1 MIESILFLSS
11 RETMRLELG
20 KFASLSREDDPNL
33 FPEMPGWRLLKTNYC
48 FFFFAL
54 QTLVA
59 SGINFLLQ
67 LWCVEKGGPFI
78 VSLYVPIQMIVVAML
93 SILTLGD
100 PLYMGMYVLSL
111 FIKLTMQI
119 GSKHQRVK
127 YSVCVFVCERERET
141 ERARGHI
148 WIWNHW
154 LMLRENCL
162 LAVVGGG
169 SLVACKYWSWVGT
182 LAFCTECGGGFSHW
196 LDSIL

>member
-1 MIESILFLSS
+1 MRYVCMCVCRYYCGFWQNGSYLYGLWFYHGDQNGSYVYGLWFCHGDQRLWQLTLVLCVKCMSESILFLSN

-33 FPEMPGWRLLKTNYC
+33 FPEMPCWRLLKTNYC
-48 FFFFAL
+48 FFFLAL

-111 FIKLTMQI
+111 F
-119 GSKHQRVK
+119 
-127 YSVCVFVCERERET
+127 
-141 ERARGHI
+141 
-148 WIWNHW
+148 
-154 LMLRENCL
+154 
-162 LAVVGGG
+162 
-169 SLVACKYWSWVGT
+169 SLQCK
-182 LAFCTECGGGFSHW
+182 
-196 LDSIL
+196 

>member
-1 MIESILFLSS
+1 
-11 RETMRLELG
+11 LELG

-33 FPEMPGWRLLKTNYC
+33 FPEMPCWRLLKTNYC
-48 FFFFAL
+48 FFFLAL

-111 FIKLTMQI
+111 FQLTMQI
-119 GSKHQRVK
+119 GSKYQCVK
-127 YSVCVFVCERERET
+127 SCVCVCVRERERE
-141 ERARGHI
+141 
-148 WIWNHW
+148 
-154 LMLRENCL
+154 RE
-162 LAVVGGG
+162 V
-169 SLVACKYWSWVGT
+169 T
-182 LAFCTECGGGFSHW
+182 FGFGIIESCFVRT
-196 LDSIL
+196 IC